1 MLLNVLQ
8 IWSKDCQQQVNS
20 CFSVSRFGQAGQMVF
35 DHLSIR
41 RTRSLQKDVPSS
53 TRSNSR
59 SGTKCQSH
67 KVSPPTISWPLL
79 RIASTTL
86 SIWKAG
92 SETITNLYLKWQG
105 RKKNK
110 TSSGSQNSS
119 KMTGGS
125 YACDTAC
132 SSSLVA
138 SHLGKVNLLEQR
150 WDPLEWHLGL
160 GTGLT
165 LTIGSFIGGCAASE
179 PEVFNPSTK

>member
-1 MLLNVLQ
+1 M
-8 IWSKDCQQQVNS
+8 
-20 CFSVSRFGQAGQMVF
+20 
-35 DHLSIR
+35 
-41 RTRSLQKDVPSS
+41 TRP
-53 TRSNSR
+53 
-59 SGTKCQSH
+59 
-67 KVSPPTISWPLL
+67 
-79 RIASTTL
+79 
-86 SIWKAG
+86 
-92 SETITNLYLKWQG
+92 
-105 RKKNK
+105 KKKKK